1 MRNIIFEDLD
11 VSSMSMNLNLN
22 CYPNPAYFEEHDY
35 IVIDWMSDFILSTNI
50 RVYSLT
56 GDILFDHNMISNPGK
71 NSVNWYPKSLDM
83 KSVPSGVYI
92 VRVET
97 SNSSET
103 GKITY
108 IK

>member
-1 MRNIIFEDLD
+1 
-11 VSSMSMNLNLN
+11 
-22 CYPNPAYFEEHDY
+22 
-35 IVIDWMSDFILSTNI
+35 
-50 RVYSLT
+50 
-56 GDILFDHNMISNPGK
+56 MISNPGK

-97 SNSSET
+97 SNSIET